1 MNDEF
6 NSAKG
11 QTDSISNEY
20 GAYALISVYLVSFL
34 YNIFLLCRIRFGDI
48 IITKMTTLPYKASLI
63 YLGVV
68 SAQTC
73 LVAITAQKDRDDKS
87 FAKFAG
93 TMQSIYNIMHSL
105 QLALF
110 ITFILTRIHE

>member
-1 MNDEF
+1 MQADEILI
-6 NSAKG
+6 G
-11 QTDSISNEY
+11 EEY
-20 GAYALISVYLVSFL
+20 GAYLVMSIYLLSLLFNIS
-34 YNIFLLCRIRFGDI
+34 LLCRIEFGDI

-73 LVAITAQKDRDDKS
+73 LVAYTVQKEKEDKS

-93 TMQSIYNIMHSL
+93 TMQSIYNIMHSM
-105 QLALF
+105 
-110 ITFILTRIHE
+110 